1 VWWITTVISALRRLR
16 EEELK
21 VEASLHYL
29 PRPCL
34 TKRIKKKKRKPQLLS
49 FTTWLIDMP
58 GPPYLSSVY
67 VSPWESLWKPRVC
80 SPLSF

>member
-34 TKRIKKKKRKPQLLS
+34 TKRIKKKRESHS
-49 FTTWLIDMP
+49 F
-58 GPPYLSSVY
+58 
-67 VSPWESLWKPRVC
+67 
-80 SPLSF
+80 